1 MNKYTDSIP
10 IENTCENRSFYSAT
24 ALVEVWETF
33 WGLDLKK
40 KWLRFSHPRKIWFSH
55 SRSLSIFQLARW
67 RKRYLIMIRI
77 SRDFIKGFRICSGQ
91 HSLRLSFYHPKPW
104 FRLARGPSWGSQAL
118 RWRISG
124 KLLPSTVVLRGKWYE
139 FHVDTGHHLSLYHW
153 GYMCHRNSLGNS
165 YLHVEGVL
173 SQGYKYIYIYM

>member
-1 MNKYTDSIP
+1 M
-10 IENTCENRSFYSAT
+10 
-24 ALVEVWETF
+24 
-33 WGLDLKK
+33 GDLLGSWFEK
-40 KWLRFSHPRKIWFSH
+40 KWFRFSHPRKIWFSH

-77 SRDFIKGFRICSGQ
+77 SRDRRFWLHK
-91 HSLRLSFYHPKPW
+91 RLSYLQWSAFVAPVFWSPKTLVSLSSW
-104 FRLARGPSWGSQAL
+104 TVVGFPSL

-124 KLLPSTVVLRGKWYE
+124 KLFPSPVVLRGKWYE

-153 GYMCHRNSLGNS
+153 GCMCHRNSIGNS

-173 SQGYKYIYIYM
+173 SQGYIYI